1 MPVMPRLSKKRVCRQ
16 NSRVLKLVPP
26 AEPSLK
32 QAVLERVKAAKRPD
46 GLWQCPRCGC
56 RTSLS
61 TESGAMTI
69 KGRKR
74 AGTVIDKDVCSECW
88 KQGIDS
94 PMRPQI
100 KRVT

>member
-1 MPVMPRLSKKRVCRQ
+1 
-16 NSRVLKLVPP
+16 
-26 AEPSLK
+26 
-32 QAVLERVKAAKRPD
+32 
-46 GLWQCPRCGC
+46 
-56 RTSLS
+56 
-61 TESGAMTI
+61 MTI